1 MAYFWGDHL
10 VSGSDRNSTSGD
22 VNEMKSLFAK
32 MKAKFVDNGIPV
44 ILGEYGA
51 ITIRT
56 GLGVNQEA
64 HDKSREQYDETVTR
78 EAKNHGLVPFYW
90 ETGSVVNRSTGEIKD
105 NYAINGITKGAREGK
120 YPF

>member
-1 MAYFWGDHL
+1 
-10 VSGSDRNSTSGD
+10 
-22 VNEMKSLFAK
+22 MKSLFAK

-105 NYAINGITKGAREGK
+105 NYAINGITKGSREGK